1 MSPEPGNAYDD
12 PHDPPRRK
20 VPRGPLD
27 AEVFTRRSV
36 ERSYRT
42 MIHDLSRAGC
52 SLEYVER
59 PRIDESIWIKFD
71 GVEALESIVRWI
83 DGDRAGVQFVKP
95 LHEAVFDSLIARLS

>member
-20 VPRGPLD
+20 VPRVPLD

-71 GVEALESIVRWI
+71 AVEALESIVRWI

>member
-1 MSPEPGNAYDD
+1 
-12 PHDPPRRK
+12 
-20 VPRGPLD
+20 
-27 AEVFTRRSV
+27 
-36 ERSYRT
+36 